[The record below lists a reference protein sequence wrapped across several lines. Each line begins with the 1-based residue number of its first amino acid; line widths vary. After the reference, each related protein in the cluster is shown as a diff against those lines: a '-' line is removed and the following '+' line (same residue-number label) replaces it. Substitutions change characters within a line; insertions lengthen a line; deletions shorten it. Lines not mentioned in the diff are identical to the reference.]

1 MSISRKT
8 GRAIILAILALP
20 LALYI
25 ALSPFVAWPLYQAML
40 FQPGHE
46 LGSEKPWKK
55 VESDFGVSRKEVSFR
70 SKDGTVLHGWF
81 FKLPA
86 ARRTFLVSEGR
97 GGSLYNR
104 SGMAR
109 MLLRCGGSVFL
120 YNYRGYGNSE
130 GSPTLDGV
138 CEDGLAAYD
147 YLIQKE
153 NTEAEEIIAYGESFG
168 TGVTGQLIMH
178 RKVGGVILQSGFS
191 SLLRASRDVLPW
203 LHLYPDSWFP
213 KQMMDN
219 VIVFNK
225 QHPPLLIVHG
235 KNDRMIS
242 CQNAQDLFDSS
253 IEPKTL
259 LILPEGDHGSF
270 GKGNSYFVTVEKFL
284 RGNGL

>member
-1 MSISRKT
+1 MNSVLKNRGRRSNPTSPYREKKYPSDPKT
-8 GRAIILAILALP
+8 ELSFTAGSSNFLPRAELFLLA
-20 LALYI
+20 
-25 ALSPFVAWPLYQAML
+25 
-40 FQPGHE
+40 
-46 LGSEKPWKK
+46 K
-55 VESDFGVSRKEVSFR
+55 
-70 SKDGTVLHGWF
+70 
-81 FKLPA
+81 
-86 ARRTFLVSEGR
+86 
-97 GGSLYNR
+97 GSLYNR

-109 MLLRCGGSVFL
+109 TLLRCGGSVFL

-147 YLIQKE
+147 YLIQKV

-284 RGNGL
+284 RDNGL